1 MLSRTRP
8 ILHSL
13 QSNYTPYAAA
23 GLLASVG
30 LITFYSRSNST
41 TSPSTNPLSTSE
53 RPKTFKGGPAFT
65 SLTLDSIEKLNHDT
79 SRFRFKLPSS
89 EHVSGLSL
97 TSAILTITRPNG
109 WKPIIR
115 PYTPTSGLNDPGFLD
130 LTIKRYPNGQASTHI
145 HNLQPGDSLFVLAA
159 LKAYPWKQNEFKHVT
174 MIAGGAGIT
183 PIVQLIRGIFANPEE
198 KTKVTLLFGVNRD
211 EDALFRDEFNKY
223 QEQYPD
229 RFKVVYTVT
238 NPEPNSVFRKGRVSK
253 ELVKETVGEE
263 GVGGKVFLCGPPAME
278 EAMVGSRRDGKKG
291 VLGELGVEKVQIFKF

>member
-1 MLSRTRP
+1 MLSGTRP

-13 QSNYTPYAAA
+13 QSGCTPYAAA
-23 GLLASVG
+23 GVLASIG
-30 LITFYSRSNST
+30 LITFYSRSNSPLT
-41 TSPSTNPLSTSE
+41 PTANSVSTIE
-53 RPKTFKGGPAFT
+53 RPKTFRGGPAFT

-79 SRFRFKLPSS
+79 SRFRFKLPTP

-97 TSAILTITRPNG
+97 TSAILTVTRPGG
-109 WKPIIR
+109 WKPVIR
-115 PYTPTSGLNDPGFLD
+115 PYTPTSDLSEPSFLD

-159 LKAYPWKQNEFKHVT
+159 LRAYPWKQNEFRHVT

-183 PIVQLIRGIFANPEE
+183 PIVQLIRGIFTNPDE

-211 EDALFRDEFNKY
+211 EDALFKDEFNKY

-238 NPEPNSVFRKGRVSK
+238 NPEPNSEFRRGRISK
-253 ELVKETVGEE
+253 ELIKETLGEE

-278 EAMVGSRRDGKKG
+278 EAMMGSRRGGNKG
-291 VLGELGVEKVQIFKF
+291 VLGELGVERRQIFRF